1 MEDEGVDDET
11 WSLLCCTRAATIDV
25 LAVAEVMWLAPLF
38 TQSQLIKPLQ
48 NAADLPTLA
57 IGHACSL
64 CHIFVVKPR
73 EPRGPAGLGST
84 TVFHKVHDKN
94 LVWLCSLT

>member
-1 MEDEGVDDET
+1 MKNKGVVDQT

-57 IGHACSL
+57 IAHVCSL
-64 CHIFVVKPR
+64 CQIFVVKPR
-73 EPRGPAGLGST
+73 GGLRA
-84 TVFHKVHDKN
+84 
-94 LVWLCSLT
+94 